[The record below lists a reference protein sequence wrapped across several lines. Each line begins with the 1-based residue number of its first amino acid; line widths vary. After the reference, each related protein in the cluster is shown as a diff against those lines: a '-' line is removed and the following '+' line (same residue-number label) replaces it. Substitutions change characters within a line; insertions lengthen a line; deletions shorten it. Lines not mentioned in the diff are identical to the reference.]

1 MDETSYYILSHSWR
15 TAAACTVVLQSCS
28 ANSQNLPYLGI
39 GKHIWCIFNTN
50 HVLTCAMHTAGIIRR
65 ICNSSGQWE
74 EPDVSECQHFNFPEL
89 RRGVSLIKTSHLLY
103 CIILGVPVLGGTDF
117 CPSLYTRNV
126 IFSHWSYRCPFLT
139 AQWCW
144 QIEDWMSSQVAAMAT
159 TSADWRNLRAH
170 SPLPYQPLNSCCL
183 KKYQLWRSF
192 CTVHQ
197 S

>member
-1 MDETSYYILSHSWR
+1 MQCAHLSRVYGSQAANSIPLVLATGAGGCPVDETSYYILSHSWR

-117 CPSLYTRNV
+117 LS
-126 IFSHWSYRCPFLT
+126 I
-139 AQWCW
+139 
-144 QIEDWMSSQVAAMAT
+144 
-159 TSADWRNLRAH
+159 
-170 SPLPYQPLNSCCL
+170 PL
-183 KKYQLWRSF
+183 
-192 CTVHQ
+192 HM
-197 S
+197 